1 MKKLLSTLMVI
12 ACLALAIPA
21 QAQIKF
27 GVKAGLNV
35 SKLHLSENIVS
46 KDNRAG
52 FFVGPTAE
60 FTLPLLG
67 LGIDGSVLYNQ
78 FGVDSE
84 EGTSTKKSIEIPI
97 NLRWPGPAQAG
108 RHRQPHEL
116 HRRVHQPAARE
127 DRRHVRQ
134 PRDDAR
140 RPRAEVFLQRAH
152 RRAPHRDAKG
162 RRRDDR
168 QPHARQ
174 DRQEQ
179 GRASVQGGGVRHHVR
194 RGHLAHRRAHRSW
207 CQTRPCAEE
216 RLMVFDGRNAH
227 RPGTRRSQA
236 VSEKQS

>member
-97 NLRWPGPAQAG
+97 NLRWTVGFSSLVGAYVAVGPQFGFNVGDRWFDEICEFKKNTTSFNVGAG
-108 RHRQPHEL
+108 L
-116 HRRVHQPAARE
+116 K
-127 DRRHVRQ
+127 
-134 PRDDAR
+134 
-140 RPRAEVFLQRAH
+140 LL
-152 RRAPHRDAKG
+152 
-162 RRRDDR
+162 
-168 QPHARQ
+168 
-174 DRQEQ
+174 
-179 GRASVQGGGVRHHVR
+179 
-194 RGHLAHRRAHRSW
+194 GHLQVGANYNFALKDNGKIHDDDIEDLATIGFKQNTW
-207 CQTRPCAEE
+207 Q
-216 RLMVFDGRNAH
+216 
-227 RPGTRRSQA
+227 
-236 VSEKQS
+236 VSVAYLF

>member
-97 NLRWPGPAQAG
+97 NLRWTVGFSSLVGAYVAVGPQFGFNIGDRWFDEICEFKKNTTSFNVGAG
-108 RHRQPHEL
+108 L
-116 HRRVHQPAARE
+116 K
-127 DRRHVRQ
+127 
-134 PRDDAR
+134 
-140 RPRAEVFLQRAH
+140 LL
-152 RRAPHRDAKG
+152 
-162 RRRDDR
+162 
-168 QPHARQ
+168 
-174 DRQEQ
+174 
-179 GRASVQGGGVRHHVR
+179 
-194 RGHLAHRRAHRSW
+194 GHLQVGANYNFALKDNGKIHDDDIEDLATIGFKQNTW
-207 CQTRPCAEE
+207 Q
-216 RLMVFDGRNAH
+216 
-227 RPGTRRSQA
+227 
-236 VSEKQS
+236 VSVAYLF

>member
-84 EGTSTKKSIEIPI
+84 KGTSTKKSIEIPI
-97 NLRWPGPAQAG
+97 NLRWTVGFSSLVGAYVAVGPQFGFNVGDRWFNEVCEFKKNTTSFNVGAG
-108 RHRQPHEL
+108 L
-116 HRRVHQPAARE
+116 K
-127 DRRHVRQ
+127 
-134 PRDDAR
+134 
-140 RPRAEVFLQRAH
+140 LL
-152 RRAPHRDAKG
+152 
-162 RRRDDR
+162 
-168 QPHARQ
+168 
-174 DRQEQ
+174 
-179 GRASVQGGGVRHHVR
+179 
-194 RGHLAHRRAHRSW
+194 GHLQVGATYNFALKDNGKIHDDDIEDLATIGFKQNTW
-207 CQTRPCAEE
+207 Q
-216 RLMVFDGRNAH
+216 
-227 RPGTRRSQA
+227 
-236 VSEKQS
+236 VSVAYLF

>member
-97 NLRWPGPAQAG
+97 NLRWTVGFSSLVGAYVAVGPQFGFNIGDRWFNEVCEFKKNTTSFNVGAG
-108 RHRQPHEL
+108 L
-116 HRRVHQPAARE
+116 K
-127 DRRHVRQ
+127 
-134 PRDDAR
+134 
-140 RPRAEVFLQRAH
+140 LL
-152 RRAPHRDAKG
+152 
-162 RRRDDR
+162 
-168 QPHARQ
+168 
-174 DRQEQ
+174 
-179 GRASVQGGGVRHHVR
+179 
-194 RGHLAHRRAHRSW
+194 GHLQVGANYNFALKDNGKIHSGDIEDLTTIGFKQNTW
-207 CQTRPCAEE
+207 Q
-216 RLMVFDGRNAH
+216 
-227 RPGTRRSQA
+227 
-236 VSEKQS
+236 VSVAYLF

>member
-97 NLRWPGPAQAG
+97 NLRWTVGFSSLVGAYVAVGPQFGFNVGDRWFDEVCEFKKNTTSFNVGAG
-108 RHRQPHEL
+108 L
-116 HRRVHQPAARE
+116 K
-127 DRRHVRQ
+127 
-134 PRDDAR
+134 
-140 RPRAEVFLQRAH
+140 LL
-152 RRAPHRDAKG
+152 
-162 RRRDDR
+162 
-168 QPHARQ
+168 
-174 DRQEQ
+174 
-179 GRASVQGGGVRHHVR
+179 
-194 RGHLAHRRAHRSW
+194 GHLQVGATYNFALKDNGKIHDDDIEDLATIGFKQNTW
-207 CQTRPCAEE
+207 Q
-216 RLMVFDGRNAH
+216 
-227 RPGTRRSQA
+227 
-236 VSEKQS
+236 VSVAYLF

>member
-84 EGTSTKKSIEIPI
+84 KGTSTKKSIEIPI
-97 NLRWPGPAQAG
+97 NLRWTVGFSSLVGAYVAVGPQFGFNVGDRWFDEVCEFKKNTTSFNVGAG
-108 RHRQPHEL
+108 L
-116 HRRVHQPAARE
+116 K
-127 DRRHVRQ
+127 
-134 PRDDAR
+134 
-140 RPRAEVFLQRAH
+140 LL
-152 RRAPHRDAKG
+152 
-162 RRRDDR
+162 
-168 QPHARQ
+168 
-174 DRQEQ
+174 
-179 GRASVQGGGVRHHVR
+179 
-194 RGHLAHRRAHRSW
+194 GHLQVGANYNFALKDNGKIHDDDIEDLATIGFKQNTW
-207 CQTRPCAEE
+207 Q
-216 RLMVFDGRNAH
+216 
-227 RPGTRRSQA
+227 
-236 VSEKQS
+236 VSVAYLF

>member
-35 SKLHLSENIVS
+35 SKLHLSEETFS
-46 KDNRAG
+46 SDNRAG

-97 NLRWPGPAQAG
+97 NLRWTVGFSSLVGAYVAVGPQFGFNVGDRWFDEVCEFKKNTTSFNVGAG
-108 RHRQPHEL
+108 L
-116 HRRVHQPAARE
+116 K
-127 DRRHVRQ
+127 
-134 PRDDAR
+134 
-140 RPRAEVFLQRAH
+140 LL
-152 RRAPHRDAKG
+152 
-162 RRRDDR
+162 
-168 QPHARQ
+168 
-174 DRQEQ
+174 
-179 GRASVQGGGVRHHVR
+179 
-194 RGHLAHRRAHRSW
+194 GHLQVGANYNFALKDNGKIH
-207 CQTRPCAEE
+207 
-216 RLMVFDGRNAH
+216 DGDIEDLATIGFKQN
-227 RPGTRRSQA
+227 TWQ
-236 VSEKQS
+236 VSVAYLF

>member
-35 SKLHLSENIVS
+35 SKLHLSEETFS
-46 KDNRAG
+46 SDNRAG

-97 NLRWPGPAQAG
+97 NLRWTVGFSSLVGAYVAVGPQFGFNVGDRWFDEVCEFKKNTTSFNVGAG
-108 RHRQPHEL
+108 L
-116 HRRVHQPAARE
+116 K
-127 DRRHVRQ
+127 
-134 PRDDAR
+134 
-140 RPRAEVFLQRAH
+140 LL
-152 RRAPHRDAKG
+152 
-162 RRRDDR
+162 
-168 QPHARQ
+168 
-174 DRQEQ
+174 
-179 GRASVQGGGVRHHVR
+179 
-194 RGHLAHRRAHRSW
+194 GHLQVGANYNFALKNNGKIHSGDIEDLATIGFKQNTW
-207 CQTRPCAEE
+207 Q
-216 RLMVFDGRNAH
+216 
-227 RPGTRRSQA
+227 
-236 VSEKQS
+236 VSVAYLF

>member
-97 NLRWPGPAQAG
+97 NLRWTVGFSSLVGAYVAVGPQFGFNVGDRWFDEICEFKKNTTSFNVGAG
-108 RHRQPHEL
+108 L
-116 HRRVHQPAARE
+116 K
-127 DRRHVRQ
+127 
-134 PRDDAR
+134 
-140 RPRAEVFLQRAH
+140 FL
-152 RRAPHRDAKG
+152 
-162 RRRDDR
+162 
-168 QPHARQ
+168 
-174 DRQEQ
+174 
-179 GRASVQGGGVRHHVR
+179 
-194 RGHLAHRRAHRSW
+194 GHLQVGANYNFVLKDNGKIH
-207 CQTRPCAEE
+207 
-216 RLMVFDGRNAH
+216 DGDIEDLATIGFKQN
-227 RPGTRRSQA
+227 TWQ
-236 VSEKQS
+236 VSVAYLF

>member
-35 SKLHLSENIVS
+35 SKLHLSEETFS
-46 KDNRAG
+46 SDNRAG

-97 NLRWPGPAQAG
+97 NLKWTVGFSSLVGAYVAVGPQFGFNVGDRWFDEVCEFKKNTTSFNVGAG
-108 RHRQPHEL
+108 L
-116 HRRVHQPAARE
+116 K
-127 DRRHVRQ
+127 
-134 PRDDAR
+134 
-140 RPRAEVFLQRAH
+140 LL
-152 RRAPHRDAKG
+152 
-162 RRRDDR
+162 
-168 QPHARQ
+168 
-174 DRQEQ
+174 
-179 GRASVQGGGVRHHVR
+179 
-194 RGHLAHRRAHRSW
+194 GHLQVGANYNFALKDNGKIHSGDIEDLTTIGFKQNTW
-207 CQTRPCAEE
+207 Q
-216 RLMVFDGRNAH
+216 
-227 RPGTRRSQA
+227 
-236 VSEKQS
+236 VSVAYLF

>member
-97 NLRWPGPAQAG
+97 NLRWTVGFSSLVGAYVAVGPQFGFNVGDRWFNNVCEFKKNTTSFNVCAG
-108 RHRQPHEL
+108 L
-116 HRRVHQPAARE
+116 K
-127 DRRHVRQ
+127 
-134 PRDDAR
+134 
-140 RPRAEVFLQRAH
+140 LL
-152 RRAPHRDAKG
+152 
-162 RRRDDR
+162 
-168 QPHARQ
+168 
-174 DRQEQ
+174 
-179 GRASVQGGGVRHHVR
+179 
-194 RGHLAHRRAHRSW
+194 GHLQVGANYNFALKDNGKIHGDDI
-207 CQTRPCAEE
+207 ED
-216 RLMVFDGRNAH
+216 L
-227 RPGTRRSQA
+227 GTIGFKQNTWQ
-236 VSEKQS
+236 VSVAYLF

>member
-97 NLRWPGPAQAG
+97 NLRWTVGFSSLVGAYVAVGPQFGFNVGDRWFDEVCEFKKNTTSFNVGAG
-108 RHRQPHEL
+108 L
-116 HRRVHQPAARE
+116 K
-127 DRRHVRQ
+127 
-134 PRDDAR
+134 
-140 RPRAEVFLQRAH
+140 LL
-152 RRAPHRDAKG
+152 
-162 RRRDDR
+162 
-168 QPHARQ
+168 
-174 DRQEQ
+174 
-179 GRASVQGGGVRHHVR
+179 
-194 RGHLAHRRAHRSW
+194 GHLQVGANYNFALKDNGKIH
-207 CQTRPCAEE
+207 
-216 RLMVFDGRNAH
+216 DGDIEDLATIGFKQN
-227 RPGTRRSQA
+227 TWQ
-236 VSEKQS
+236 VSVAYLF

>member
-60 FTLPLLG
+60 FTLPLVG

-78 FGVDSE
+78 FGVNSE

-97 NLRWPGPAQAG
+97 NLKWTVGFSSLIGAYVAVGPQFGFNVGDRWFNNVCEFKKNTTSFNVGAG
-108 RHRQPHEL
+108 L
-116 HRRVHQPAARE
+116 K
-127 DRRHVRQ
+127 
-134 PRDDAR
+134 
-140 RPRAEVFLQRAH
+140 LL
-152 RRAPHRDAKG
+152 
-162 RRRDDR
+162 
-168 QPHARQ
+168 
-174 DRQEQ
+174 
-179 GRASVQGGGVRHHVR
+179 
-194 RGHLAHRRAHRSW
+194 GHLQVGANYNFALKDNGKIHGDDI
-207 CQTRPCAEE
+207 ED
-216 RLMVFDGRNAH
+216 L
-227 RPGTRRSQA
+227 GTIGFKQNTWQ
-236 VSEKQS
+236 VSVAYLF

>member
-97 NLRWPGPAQAG
+97 NLRWTVGFSSLIGAYVAVGPQFGFNVGDRWVDNVCEFKKNTTSFNVGAG
-108 RHRQPHEL
+108 L
-116 HRRVHQPAARE
+116 K
-127 DRRHVRQ
+127 
-134 PRDDAR
+134 
-140 RPRAEVFLQRAH
+140 LL
-152 RRAPHRDAKG
+152 
-162 RRRDDR
+162 
-168 QPHARQ
+168 
-174 DRQEQ
+174 
-179 GRASVQGGGVRHHVR
+179 
-194 RGHLAHRRAHRSW
+194 GHLQVGANYNFALKDNGKIH
-207 CQTRPCAEE
+207 
-216 RLMVFDGRNAH
+216 DGDIEDLATIGGFKQN
-227 RPGTRRSQA
+227 TWQ
-236 VSEKQS
+236 VSVAYLF

>member
-97 NLRWPGPAQAG
+97 NLRWTVGFSSLVGAYVAVGPQFGFNVGDRWFDEVCEFKKNTTSFNVGAG
-108 RHRQPHEL
+108 L
-116 HRRVHQPAARE
+116 K
-127 DRRHVRQ
+127 
-134 PRDDAR
+134 
-140 RPRAEVFLQRAH
+140 LL
-152 RRAPHRDAKG
+152 
-162 RRRDDR
+162 
-168 QPHARQ
+168 
-174 DRQEQ
+174 
-179 GRASVQGGGVRHHVR
+179 
-194 RGHLAHRRAHRSW
+194 GHLQVGANYNFALKDNGKIYRGDIEDLTTIGGFKQNTW
-207 CQTRPCAEE
+207 Q
-216 RLMVFDGRNAH
+216 
-227 RPGTRRSQA
+227 
-236 VSEKQS
+236 VSVAYLF